1 MGSPK
6 QGFAACTCLPW
17 QRNGTLRNAAQ
28 VYMPSALQ
36 PPAPATEATPA
47 ATSLTQEQL
56 KRVCY
61 KCYLLGGRT
70 PQQCF
75 FKTADGLT
83 AGHTGQKQGQ
93 EIECAVF
100 DSAYPIGVDDDATQ
114 RRREAKI
121 AQAKKDKANAL
132 QKLRRQMGKV
142 VAGNKP

>member
-1 MGSPK
+1 MNGCRVR
-6 QGFAACTCLPW
+6 CT
-17 QRNGTLRNAAQ
+17 RAISTKGTLPEAG
-28 VYMPSALQ
+28 AL
-36 PPAPATEATPA
+36 
-47 ATSLTQEQL
+47 S
-56 KRVCY
+56 C
-61 KCYLLGGRT
+61 RT